1 MEYLGTVKA
10 IHRYPVKS
18 MGGESL
24 ASADLRWPGIDGDR
38 QYAFYRAANGSRFP
52 WLTGREVSELVTYR
66 ARYLEPENPRRS
78 VVQVSTPEQ
87 AYDVCDPALLER
99 ISQAAREEVR
109 LLQVGRGAFDSMPVS
124 VISTATATGLGERFG
139 RVIDMRRFRT
149 NILVETPN
157 GRAARE
163 TEWVG
168 GTLIFGEE
176 TTGPRLR
183 ANVAIDRCA
192 MITID
197 PETGARDPALLGGV
211 VEDFNNEIGVRC
223 ATEATGTIAVGDPVR
238 IARS

>member
-1 MEYLGTVKA
+1 MEYLGTVKT

-24 ASADLRWPGIDGDR
+24 ASATLRWPGIDGDR
-38 QYAFYRAANGSRFP
+38 QYAFYRATNDSRFP

-78 VVQVSTPEQ
+78 AVQVSTPEQ
-87 AYDVCDPALLER
+87 VYDVRDAALRER
-99 ISQAAREEVR
+99 ISRAAREEVR
-109 LLQVGRGAFDSMPVS
+109 LLQVGRGTFDSMPVS
-124 VISTATATGLGERFG
+124 VISTATASGLRERFG
-139 RVIDMRRFRT
+139 RAIDMRRFRT
-149 NILVETPN
+149 NIVVETPN
-157 GRAARE
+157 GQAARE

-168 GTLIFGEE
+168 GTLIFGDE

-197 PETGARDPALLGGV
+197 PETGARDPALLRGV

-238 IARS
+238 IVRS